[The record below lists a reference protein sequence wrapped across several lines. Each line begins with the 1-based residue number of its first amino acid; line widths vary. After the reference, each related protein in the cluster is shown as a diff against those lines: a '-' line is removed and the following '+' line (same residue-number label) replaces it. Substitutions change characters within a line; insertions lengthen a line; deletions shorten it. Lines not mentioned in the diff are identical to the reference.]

1 MGPES
6 FDVTLRFVPG
16 YGWLYILSRNGS
28 EQARGEFQ
36 TEPLAALE
44 RGLAMASRVLGVLIP

>member
-6 FDVTLRFVPG
+6 FDVTLRFVAG
-16 YGWLYILSRNGS
+16 YGWLYILSRNGK
-28 EQARGEFQ
+28 EQARGEFH
-36 TEPLAALE
+36 TEPLAAFE